1 MIELKKHFSY
11 IRGAN
16 LEGEDIWKYEQ
27 SLYKK
32 ILRPAQAVTSCQ
44 MVLKE
49 LLSQNNDFASY
60 MKKFRRLGTGAS

>member
-32 ILRPAQAVTSCQ
+32 ILRPARTVTSCQ
-44 MVLKE
+44 IVLKE
-49 LLSQNNDFASY
+49 LLNQNNDFGNY
-60 MKKFRRLGTGAS
+60 MKKFRR

>member
-1 MIELKKHFSY
+1 MGELKKNFSY

-32 ILRPAQAVTSCQ
+32 ILRPARAVTSC
-44 MVLKE
+44 
-49 LLSQNNDFASY
+49 
-60 MKKFRRLGTGAS
+60 

>member
-1 MIELKKHFSY
+1 MVELKKHFSY

-16 LEGEDIWKYEQ
+16 LEGDDIWKYEQ

-49 LLSQNNDFASY
+49 LLNQNIVFDSY
-60 MKKFRRLGTGAS
+60 MKKFRRLRAGAS